1 MKPPSAHFVG
11 VHRKRALWLLTAA
24 WLVFGL
30 AALPSL
36 NAMSDHGTGV
46 IELELMRTTAKAEQV
61 LSDYGTAGRSAARTS
76 LWLDYP
82 YLVAYALFLALACGA
97 ISQRARRLGRD
108 RWAAVGVALAW
119 AGLLAGLLD
128 AVENAALLR
137 VLAGH
142 PDQPYP
148 AVAYFCAVPKF
159 VLSAAALLYAGAGL
173 LVLRGS
179 RAPGMPGPG

>member
-1 MKPPSAHFVG
+1 VKPPFAHFVG

-76 LWLDYP
+76 LW
-82 YLVAYALFLALACGA
+82 
-97 ISQRARRLGRD
+97 SSR
-108 RWAAVGVALAW
+108 
-119 AGLLAGLLD
+119 
-128 AVENAALLR
+128 
-137 VLAGH
+137 
-142 PDQPYP
+142 
-148 AVAYFCAVPKF
+148 
-159 VLSAAALLYAGAGL
+159 S
-173 LVLRGS
+173 RGS
-179 RAPGMPGPG
+179 SPTGPRRRCSS